1 MYVHGLHPL
10 TGAVIP
16 RRLDSIQLPPDESP
30 EALDADSRAVV
41 ASVWAERASSE
52 LQASLAF
59 NAIAS
64 RLVATNAP
72 PDVQYLAARAVSDE
86 VRHASLCLSLA
97 QRYGS
102 TAGWPRAMPADGD
115 DATDLLVLGTCC
127 VNESLG
133 TAFLDATLKRTTAP
147 AVLFVVQSLLADE
160 VDHGRI
166 GWAHLAGMTDPQRA
180 AIGRTLPALLEAC
193 LRPWRTRL
201 RVLPVEGVPEHG
213 VLEPRDIRNVLNEAL
228 LTLVLPG
235 FDHVGVNIDKGAE
248 WLGAGIT

>member
-1 MYVHGLHPL
+1 MWDHRLHHW

-115 DATDLLVLGTCC
+115 DA
-127 VNESLG
+127 
-133 TAFLDATLKRTTAP
+133 R
-147 AVLFVVQSLLADE
+147 
-160 VDHGRI
+160 R
-166 GWAHLAGMTDPQRA
+166 LAGSPGSTRIRTNVRA
-180 AIGRTLPALLEAC
+180 STPNRAGSAASRRRGG
-193 LRPWRTRL
+193 LRRPSERQ
-201 RVLPVEGVPEHG
+201 
-213 VLEPRDIRNVLNEAL
+213 
-228 LTLVLPG
+228 
-235 FDHVGVNIDKGAE
+235 VGYGSE
-248 WLGAGIT
+248 WKSESALGALII